1 LLVRPVGDSAQRSLL
16 ISCRVISGTILDE
29 SFGKRHF
36 ELAVETVGLV
46 AQASGDNKG
55 STDVSDV
62 TWVVPTGCFATAC
75 WVPGTPAHSWQAT
88 AAGGTSI
95 GRKGM
100 DLAARV
106 LAATAW
112 DLFHE
117 PETLVAAEAELQNRL
132 AGRRYQSLLLP
143 GQEPPLD
150 YRDPPRRSVGP

>member
-1 LLVRPVGDSAQRSLL
+1 MARGYLKNLCDLKYNEEEKQFALRLQE
-16 ISCRVISGTILDE
+16 T
-29 SFGKRHF
+29 
-36 ELAVETVGLV
+36 LADKVPFETVSLV
-46 AQASGDNKG
+46 NQASVDNKG

-62 TWVVPTGCFATAC
+62 TWVAPTGGFTTAC

-112 DLFHE
+112 DLFHA
-117 PETLVAAEAELQNRL
+117 PETLTAAKSELQRRR
-132 AGRRYQSLLLP
+132 AGRAYQSLLLP

-150 YRDPPRRSVGP
+150 YRDPPRRSAGP